1 LDPLAVVW
9 VWVSRVEPSRA
20 EHEALGRL
28 GADPA
33 TANRDVARSS
43 ILNHPLGV
51 THRPAHVRIV
61 ATEPR
66 VSASGASVGNAV
78 ISNKGAQAMRNKV
91 SLVCAALVIAVLAVF
106 SASAGAAGYSHGPG
120 NSWPAAF
127 GTPGGSFSG
136 CNPILLSSSGAGY
149 GFINFDVP
157 TGVTFAGLGLFGDWN
172 LLSGSQSQGEP
183 YLIVDFTD
191 GTFVFVYSVE
201 INGPGTDTYYSDN
214 SSHNTYIN
222 RTAALASY
230 GNKIVSDATLAV
242 DNSDLTIQV
251 NDVHNTACPVSA
263 EELATTDHA
272 YLCYSVGGDPYV
284 ALTQPFNQAQ
294 TLMDDGYWTPS
305 ALPGNVDGGTNIGGY
320 HLVCAEPRRFGPGNA
335 QFATTYVDHNGQPLS
350 FSSASHTGF
359 IGVYPLSG

>member
-1 LDPLAVVW
+1 MPTKMLFA
-9 VWVSRVEPSRA
+9 
-20 EHEALGRL
+20 
-28 GADPA
+28 
-33 TANRDVARSS
+33 
-43 ILNHPLGV
+43 
-51 THRPAHVRIV
+51 
-61 ATEPR
+61 
-66 VSASGASVGNAV
+66 
-78 ISNKGAQAMRNKV
+78 
-91 SLVCAALVIAVLAVF
+91 CAAMFTVLAVF

-120 NSWPAAF
+120 DSWPSAY
-127 GTPGGSFSG
+127 GTPGGEASG
-136 CNPILLSSSGAGY
+136 CNPILLSSSGAGTY

-157 TGVTFAGLGLFGDWN
+157 SGVTFAGLGLFGDWN